1 MATFKQAVSIINSLT
16 EEQVRDLIEGGSD
29 PMIKAVGKYRL
40 ESLKS
45 SWVDVVHLVEVSHG
59 TSVPPKLWSV
69 DEVQGRV
76 EGRDHSLHL
85 NKARESANLVHSLSG
100 SCGGVK

>member
-1 MATFKQAVSIINSLT
+1 MEEGSKVSTFKQAVSIINHLT
-16 EEQVRDLIEGGSD
+16 GEQVRDLIEGGSD

-45 SWVDVVHLVEVSHG
+45 SWIDVVSLVEVKGG
-59 TSVPPKLWSV
+59 TSIATNVWSV

-76 EGRDHSLHL
+76 EGRDCALHIG
-85 NKARESANLVHSLSG
+85 RG
-100 SCGGVK
+100 

>member
-1 MATFKQAVSIINSLT
+1 MATFKQAISIVNSLT

-29 PMIKAVGKYRL
+29 PMIKAVGRYRL

-45 SWVDVVHLVEVSHG
+45 SWMEVVSLVEVKRG
-59 TSVPPKLWSV
+59 TSVTTQLRSV

-76 EGRDHSLHL
+76 ESRDCAIHIRRS
-85 NKARESANLVHSLSG
+85 RESTDLVHPLSVACG
-100 SCGGVK
+100 SK